1 MDNES
6 SQMIEVQNEVAY
18 PLGWRIFARFF
29 SNLLH
34 PFFIPTVCAM
44 LLFYCHPYTF
54 ANMLWKQKVLTVFI
68 VFAFT
73 SVYPAIAIIIM
84 YKLNMISGVN
94 LRNRKDRII
103 PYVVV
108 LTFYTWIVY
117 MSLKPGTLAFFPNNF
132 LFSHLMLA
140 LLIAGSFSFVG
151 NNFLKVS
158 MHMLGQGGLA
168 GFIFFTAAYAQMNMQ
183 SYFLLSIIGAGLVGT
198 SRIIL
203 KAHTLPEVYTGFM
216 IGFFSQFVAFVV
228 FPWLGIFS

>member
-1 MDNES
+1 MENNGS
-6 SQMIEVQNEVAY
+6 NIVTVQNDTVY
-18 PLGWRIFARFF
+18 PLGWRIFARFV
-29 SNLLH
+29 SNTLH
-34 PFFIPTVCAM
+34 PFLIPTVCAI

-54 ANMLWKQKVLTVFI
+54 ANMAWKQKVLTVFI

-73 SVYPAIAIIIM
+73 SIYPAIAIIIM

-117 MSLKPGTLAFFPNNF
+117 MALKPGTLAFFPNSF

-140 LLIAGSFSFVG
+140 LLIAGCFSFVG

-158 MHMLGQGGLA
+158 MHMLGQGGLV
-168 GFIFFTAAYAQMNMQ
+168 GFIFFTASYAQMNTQ
-183 SYFLLSIIGAGLVGT
+183 GYFLLSIIGAGLVGT

-203 KAHTLPEVYTGFM
+203 KAHSLPEVYVGFI
-216 IGFFSQFVAFVV
+216 IGFLSQFVAFVV
-228 FPWLGIFS
+228 LPWLGIFS